1 MTHYWIL
8 GGIGFIKDK
17 ALKKF
22 MGKKYIDLNDGP
34 LHISY
39 NDDLTKNNKLQVSC
53 WLTVEEDKK
62 FYKEI
67 VKDILCVAPE
77 YGKKIARMVFNKSL
91 KCGNI
96 FLHIEE
102 KPIFK
107 NSVNLSKEKKD
118 PNNIPITKI
127 MYKSSIDAKKSVR
140 EFLKKLGKLF
150 QLNDLGRLA
159 MFDELDELKQFK
171 NMGNFH
177 HMGGT
182 RMGKNIKNSVV
193 DINLKVHEIDNL
205 YVSGSSIFRTSTYKN
220 PTFQIIQFSLRLA
233 DRIKSLL

>member
-1 MTHYWIL
+1 
-8 GGIGFIKDK
+8 
-17 ALKKF
+17 
-22 MGKKYIDLNDGP
+22 
-34 LHISY
+34 
-39 NDDLTKNNKLQVSC
+39 
-53 WLTVEEDKK
+53 
-62 FYKEI
+62 
-67 VKDILCVAPE
+67 
-77 YGKKIARMVFNKSL
+77 MVFNKSL

-107 NSVNLSKEKKD
+107 NSINLSNEKKD

-127 MYKSSIDAKKSVR
+127 MYKSSIEAKKSVR

-177 HMGGT
+177 HIGGT
-182 RMGKNIKNSVV
+182 RMGKNIKDSVV

-220 PTFQIIQFSLRLA
+220 PTFSIIQFSLRLA